1 MDNSGIK
8 LDQALIEEKTMAI
21 ADIIDG
27 LTLPHAICILGSVIV
42 ELVMSSRRQGFD
54 VVAVISDWLR
64 LLRNNVENL
73 QIDDKELVN

>member
-64 LLRNNVENL
+64 LLRDNVENL

>member
-27 LTLPHAICILGSVIV
+27 LTLPHAICILGSVII

>member
-8 LDQALIEEKTMAI
+8 LDPALIEEKTMAI

-27 LTLPHAICILGSVIV
+27 LTLPHAMCILGSVIV

-64 LLRNNVENL
+64 LLRDNVENL
-73 QIDDKELVN
+73 QMDDKELVN